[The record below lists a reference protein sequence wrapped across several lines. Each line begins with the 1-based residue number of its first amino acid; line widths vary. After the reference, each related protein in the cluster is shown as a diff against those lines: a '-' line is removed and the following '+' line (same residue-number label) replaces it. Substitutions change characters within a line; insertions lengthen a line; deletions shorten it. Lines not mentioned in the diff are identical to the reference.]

1 MFEKTALEGMWKIV
15 RKWGVCEECGGGYMW
30 EIWGCVGMV
39 VTVAVC
45 EGCDMGVCEESKVVE
60 RVVTWECVRG

>member
-30 EIWGCVGMV
+30 GIWGCVGMV

-45 EGCDMGVCEESKVVE
+45 EGGNVWGMG
-60 RVVTWECVRG
+60 